1 MATGIVVDMTVQP
14 IRPPALAGCI
24 ATARASLTSAA
35 AVPASVLSVD
45 ELTDGIS
52 ALAKLESQ
60 VASLKLALLAEA
72 DSRKV
77 AKNLGATGT
86 EAWAAG
92 LTSST
97 RASMGQSVWL
107 ANLLEKRYAATREAL
122 AAGSLIEAQAR
133 VIVAAAEKLP
143 VGITDEQ
150 RRAGEAALVGKAI
163 AGMDARRLRQAA
175 RRMLS
180 VVSDELA
187 DRHEAEQLEEEEHR
201 AERETRLTL
210 FDNGDGTFSGRF
222 TIPELHG
229 NLLMAA
235 LQHLTAP
242 NRLSRNKAGE
252 VVHDPTVAG
261 NDPTI
266 PYPERLGLGFTEL
279 IEHLPTKGFG
289 RINATVM
296 VHIGLQ
302 HLIDGLASARID
314 TGTHISASEARRL
327 ACGAGIVPAVLGGRP
342 EPLDVGFKA
351 RLHKLPQRRCLSLMY
366 EDCGAEGCDRPFAW
380 CDIHHRKPWSKGG
393 PTNLKNAIPLCP
405 HHHRRAHDSRFDIA
419 YLPSGEA
426 RFSRRR

>member
-1 MATGIVVDMTVQP
+1 VVTGIVEDMTVQP
-14 IRPPALAGCI
+14 IRPPALAGCV

-35 AVPASVLSVD
+35 AVPVSVLSVD
-45 ELTDGIS
+45 ELTDAIGS
-52 ALAKLESQ
+52 LAKLESQ
-60 VASLKLALLAEA
+60 AAALKLAFLAEA
-72 DSRKV
+72 DSRRV

-86 EAWAAG
+86 DAWAAG
-92 LTSST
+92 LTGST
-97 RASMGQSVWL
+97 RAAMGQSVWL
-107 ANLLEKRYAATREAL
+107 ARLLEETYVATRDAL
-122 AAGSLIEAQAR
+122 ATGTVIEAQAR
-133 VIVAAAEKLP
+133 VIVAAGERLP
-143 VGITDEQ
+143 STVTDEQ
-150 RRAGEAALVGKAI
+150 RRAAEVGLVAKAA

-180 VVSDELA
+180 VVSEDLA
-187 DRHEAEQLEEEEHR
+187 DRHEAQQLEAEEHR

-229 NLLMAA
+229 NLLLAA

-261 NDPTI
+261 NDPTL
-266 PYPERLGLGFTEL
+266 PYAERLGLGFTEL
-279 IEHLPTKGFG
+279 IEHLPTDGFG

-296 VHIGLQ
+296 VHIPLQ
-302 HLIDGLASARID
+302 HLLDGLASARIN
-314 TGTHISASEARRL
+314 TGTQISAGEARRL
-327 ACGAGIVPAVLGGRP
+327 ACEAGIVPAVLGGRP
-342 EPLDVGFKA
+342 EPLDVGFAA

-366 EDCGAEGCDRPFAW
+366 EHCGAEGCDRPFAW

-393 PTNLKNAIPLCP
+393 RTSLKNAIPLCP
-405 HHHRRAHDSRFDIA
+405 HHHRRAHDSRFDVT

-426 RFSRRR
+426 RFTRRR